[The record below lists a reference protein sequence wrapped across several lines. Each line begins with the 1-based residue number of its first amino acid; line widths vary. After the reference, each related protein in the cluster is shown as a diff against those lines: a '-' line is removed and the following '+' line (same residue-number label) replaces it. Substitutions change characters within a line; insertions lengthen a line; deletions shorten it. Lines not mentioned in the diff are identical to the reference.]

1 MPVLDVR
8 ESNNVVLAQHG
19 QTIVIG
25 GLMKTKKE
33 VDENSLP
40 FFGALPYVGKLF
52 HWDQETEAK
61 TELVIMLTPEIMAG
75 KAVDEKYL
83 SESSSIKNFGY
94 DDATTN
100 MVNPSFK
107 R

>member
-1 MPVLDVR
+1 MVR
-8 ESNNVVLAQHG
+8 SHPYPRYILIHNSCNRWSLTQG
-19 QTIVIG
+19 SFWLG
-25 GLMKTKKE
+25 
-33 VDENSLP
+33 NSFSLP

>member
-1 MPVLDVR
+1 
-8 ESNNVVLAQHG
+8 
-19 QTIVIG
+19 
-25 GLMKTKKE
+25 
-33 VDENSLP
+33 
-40 FFGALPYVGKLF
+40 
-52 HWDQETEAK
+52 
-61 TELVIMLTPEIMAG
+61 MLTPEIMAG